1 MAKEAGFEVKV
12 TSKGFAF
19 IPLSGDE
26 AMTEKEYDDL
36 EDENKNVIVA
46 KAGTLKK
53 KAETILED
61 LKDIEVKSIKKLKKI
76 YWRRSRSSR

>member
-1 MAKEAGFEVKV
+1 MAKEEGFEVKA

-46 KAGTLKK
+46 KQEL
-53 KAETILED
+53 
-61 LKDIEVKSIKKLKKI
+61 
-76 YWRRSRSSR
+76 